1 VIGALQQTRQRC
13 EPALAMVPT
22 SLGND
27 VWESLALA
35 MAKNKNGEGIKLVL
49 RMVHTS
55 YGDDA
60 HKFW

>member
-1 VIGALQQTRQRC
+1 
-13 EPALAMVPT
+13 MVPT

>member
-1 VIGALQQTRQRC
+1 
-13 EPALAMVPT
+13 
-22 SLGND
+22 
-27 VWESLALA
+27 LALV

-60 HKFW
+60 HEFW